1 MSALY
6 PIAEISELTLADLA
20 LELKKKGTK
29 KGVKEPLSLLR
40 NKYNKHTTVIICL
53 L

>member
-20 LELKKKGTK
+20 LELKKKRDC
-29 KGVKEPLSLLR
+29 VKEPLSLLR